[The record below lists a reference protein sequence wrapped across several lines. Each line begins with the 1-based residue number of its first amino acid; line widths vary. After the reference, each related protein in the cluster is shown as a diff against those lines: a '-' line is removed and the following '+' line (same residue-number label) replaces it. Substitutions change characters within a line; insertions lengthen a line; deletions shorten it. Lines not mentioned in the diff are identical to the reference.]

1 MYIMGES
8 WIDFVKRIQAEG
20 EKKDKDYSFK
30 KAMVDASKRKSE
42 WKRDGSASSSS
53 SSSSSSNKKSKKS
66 KKGGKKRKSGTKK
79 RSRSNK

>member
-42 WKRDGSASSSS
+42 WKRDGSASTSSTT
-53 SSSSSSNKKSKKS
+53 SNKKSKKS

-79 RSRSNK
+79 RSKK

>member
-1 MYIMGES
+1 MYIMGET

-53 SSSSSSNKKSKKS
+53 NKKTKKS

-79 RSRSNK
+79 RSRSRSNK

>member
-1 MYIMGES
+1 MGES

-42 WKRDGSASSSS
+42 WKRDGSASTSSTT
-53 SSSSSSNKKSKKS
+53 SNKKSKKS

-79 RSRSNK
+79 RSKK

>member
-1 MYIMGES
+1 MYIMGET

-53 SSSSSSNKKSKKS
+53 SSSNKKTKKS

>member
-42 WKRDGSASSSS
+42 WKRDGSASTSSTT
-53 SSSSSSNKKSKKS
+53 SNKKTKKS

-79 RSRSNK
+79 RSKK